1 MLYAGFESVR
11 NRLDWDFLGKY
22 IFWMFVQGTV
32 FIILTLVVEYRLWT
46 WLLVCTKRNDVSDD
60 DTLNTEDLD
69 EDVLEERKRVLKPSN
84 TDVLQV
90 KNLFKRFVCQQIKK

>member
-1 MLYAGFESVR
+1 MEEYYTERYILSGFESVR

-46 WLLVCTKRNDVSDD
+46 WLVCTKRNDVSDD
-60 DTLNTEDLD
+60 DTLDTEDLD
-69 EDVLEERKRVLKPSN
+69 EDVHDERKRVLKSSN

-90 KNLFKRFVCQQIKK
+90 KNLFKR

>member
-1 MLYAGFESVR
+1 MR

-46 WLLVCTKRNDVSDD
+46 WLVCTKRNDVSDD
-60 DTLNTEDLD
+60 DALDTEDLD
-69 EDVLEERKRVLKPSN
+69 EDVLDERKRVLKSSN

-90 KNLFKRFVCQQIKK
+90 KNLFKR